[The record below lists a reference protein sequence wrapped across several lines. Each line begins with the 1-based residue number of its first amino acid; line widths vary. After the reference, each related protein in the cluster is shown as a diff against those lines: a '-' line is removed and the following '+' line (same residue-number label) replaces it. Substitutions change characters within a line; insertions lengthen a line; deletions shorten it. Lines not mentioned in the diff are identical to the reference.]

1 MTEIIAK
8 KDEKNRSEKKKN
20 KFGINM
26 VIKSF
31 SRGDIARSKSSP
43 VDKNLKIYEQ
53 YCDSAVVRAFC
64 DINIYRIIYRVQ
76 YISRG
81 LDNSKF
87 FNLYLII
94 ENFNFYIFLT
104 FSRVEL

>member
-1 MTEIIAK
+1 MK
-8 KDEKNRSEKKKN
+8 KIVVKKKK

>member
-1 MTEIIAK
+1 MK
-8 KDEKNRSEKKKN
+8 KIVVKKKK

-76 YISRG
+76 YISREIE
-81 LDNSKF
+81 D
-87 FNLYLII
+87 LINPSFSI
-94 ENFNFYIFLT
+94 YI
-104 FSRVEL
+104 S

>member
-1 MTEIIAK
+1 MK
-8 KDEKNRSEKKKN
+8 KIVVKKKIN

-64 DINIYRIIYRVQ
+64 DINIYRIIHRVQ